1 VTKSSENNGLNNIK
15 IGYEKKGAHLDLCN
29 ILNANEFEAQ
39 F

>member
-1 VTKSSENNGLNNIK
+1 VRKISRKNGLNNIK

-29 ILNANEFEAQ
+29 ILSANEFEAQ

>member
-1 VTKSSENNGLNNIK
+1 MTKSSRNNGLNNIK
-15 IGYEKKGAHLDLCN
+15 IGYVKKGTNLDLCN